1 MLYRV
6 SRQIQLDKIF
16 WYTQRLLRFDK
27 LIYTNE
33 ILFRNFHWPTTR
45 RRRRRGYDIHPDACD
60 SSTPLHCL
68 LCVRVFPINV
78 KHSELAPHK
87 TPTTTN
93 WQSIDYEEYYTNR
106 DPALLVSNFTANL
119 AFLANNWRHML
130 GRPTITLISGH
141 YLLGKFK
148 SAIFP

>member
-33 ILFRNFHWPTTR
+33 ILFRNFHWPTTTT
-45 RRRRRGYDIHPDACD
+45 RRRRGYDIHPDACD

-78 KHSELAPHK
+78 KHSELAPTKHQQQQQQQIDSPLITK
-87 TPTTTN
+87 
-93 WQSIDYEEYYTNR
+93 SITR
-106 DPALLVSNFTANL
+106 IGT
-119 AFLANNWRHML
+119 RHCWSAIS
-130 GRPTITLISGH
+130 RPTWPSSPTIGDTCSADRQSRLSAAITC
-141 YLLGKFK
+141 
-148 SAIFP
+148 